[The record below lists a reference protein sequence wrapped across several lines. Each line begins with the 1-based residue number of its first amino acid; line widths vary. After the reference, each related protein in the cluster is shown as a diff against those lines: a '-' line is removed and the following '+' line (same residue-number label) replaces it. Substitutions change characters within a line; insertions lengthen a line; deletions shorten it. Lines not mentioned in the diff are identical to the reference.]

1 MTMTARAVLLA
12 SAATM
17 TAAPIWAQDSDDV
30 TMLDEIRIEADAAQA
45 LLGNAEITDNEIE
58 NRNPASLQD
67 VFVGET
73 AVTASGGAAIGQKVY
88 VNGIEESLLA
98 VTIDGA
104 RQNKSAFHHT
114 GNVLID
120 PELLKSVEVTSGL
133 APADAGPG
141 ALAGTIAYQ
150 TKDARDLL
158 RPGQTFGGY
167 ASYTYGNNG
176 FGNRGS
182 LALFGEQGQVGYL
195 FSLARHKGEDYAD
208 GSGKTIEGT
217 QADLSDYNAKV
228 GITTQTGARLSFAA
242 AQTQDTGLRAAQPGP
257 FGALFIR
264 PDFFGT
270 LDRTTQDPVENVLV
284 EGLSRR
290 ASYTLTY
297 DGSNSDSAFTPFAQ
311 LSYNEQEID
320 AIAVAGINKSLSG
333 VVKEDFALSNGT
345 VTAGVDFFRETAEGW
360 MGPAIPASNGGG
372 TEKLQNVGVFAQV
385 RQDLSNNISAS
396 YGARFD
402 MQKFD
407 AADGTT
413 FKSNGASVNGSVDV
427 ILSDALTLNA
437 GVASTWGG
445 YELGEAALVNFFSS
459 WNYTGFTTSRSKSA
473 RVGLRYE
480 MGALELSG
488 AVFRTE
494 INDVND
500 VLPFRGA
507 RGGVSDVTTQGF
519 DAALRYELDNGF
531 VGVNYTF
538 ADVQMDG
545 DEINSRSYYLG
556 RPMGHIFGLEAAL
569 DATDSLRVGGSA
581 EIALDYDATASVSGM
596 AALEGYE
603 VVNLFAEYTPP
614 SMEQLSLRFE
624 VRNLLDETFT
634 TRGAD
639 AAGATQDVVPLTEP
653 GRTFAI
659 TAKLNF

>member
-1 MTMTARAVLLA
+1 MTLTARALLLA
-12 SAATM
+12 SAATL
-17 TAAPIWAQDSDDV
+17 TAAPLWAQDADDV
-30 TMLDEIRIEADAAQA
+30 TLLEEIRIETDAAQS
-45 LLGNAEITDNEIE
+45 LLGNAEITAEEIE

-67 VFVGET
+67 VFAGET

-120 PELLKSVEVTSGL
+120 PELLKTVEVTSGL

-141 ALAGTIAYQ
+141 ALAGTIAYT
-150 TKDARDLL
+150 TKDGRDLL
-158 RPGQTFGGY
+158 AAGQTFGGY
-167 ASYTYGNNG
+167 ASYTYGTNG

-182 LALFGEQGQVGYL
+182 LALFGQQGSVDYL
-195 FSLARHKGEDYAD
+195 FSLARHKGDDYED
-208 GSGKTIEGT
+208 GSGAVVEGT
-217 QADLSDYNAKV
+217 QADLTDYNVKV
-228 GITTQTGARLSFAA
+228 GVSTQNGARLSFAA
-242 AQTQDTGLRAAQPGP
+242 SQTKDTGLRAAQPGP

-264 PDFFGT
+264 PDFFGV
-270 LDRTTQDPVENVLV
+270 LDRTTGAPVANVLV

-290 ASYTLTY
+290 ESYTVTY
-297 DGSNSDSAFTPFAQ
+297 DSEGAEGGFSPFAQ

-320 AIAVAGINKSLSG
+320 AIGVAGINKSLSG
-333 VVKEDFALSNGT
+333 VIKEDFELSNGN

-360 MGPAIPASNGGG
+360 MGPAIPPTMGGG
-372 TEKLQNVGVFAQV
+372 TEKLQNVGVFAQA
-385 RQDLSNNISAS
+385 RQDLGERISAS

-402 MQKFD
+402 MQKFE
-407 AADGTT
+407 AADGST
-413 FKSNGASVNGSVDV
+413 FKSSGASVNGSVDV

-445 YELGEAALVNFFSS
+445 YELGEAALINFFGP
-459 WNYTGFTTSRSKSA
+459 WDYTGFTTSQSKSA
-473 RVGLRYE
+473 RLGLRYE

-488 AVFRTE
+488 AFFRTE
-494 INDVND
+494 IDDINA
-500 VLPFRGA
+500 VLPSRGA
-507 RGGVSDVTTQGF
+507 RGATADVTTQGF
-519 DAALRYELDNGF
+519 DAALRYEMDNGF

-538 ADVQMDG
+538 ADVQMAG

-569 DATDSLRVGGSA
+569 EATESLRIGGSA
-581 EIALDYDATASVSGM
+581 EIALDYDATDSIAGM
-596 AALEGYE
+596 GPLEGYE

-614 SMEQLSLRFE
+614 SLDQLSLRFE
-624 VRNLLDETFT
+624 VRNLLNETFT

-639 AAGATQDVVPLTEP
+639 GDGATQDITPLTEP
-653 GRTFAI
+653 GRTFAL
-659 TAKLNF
+659 TAKMNF